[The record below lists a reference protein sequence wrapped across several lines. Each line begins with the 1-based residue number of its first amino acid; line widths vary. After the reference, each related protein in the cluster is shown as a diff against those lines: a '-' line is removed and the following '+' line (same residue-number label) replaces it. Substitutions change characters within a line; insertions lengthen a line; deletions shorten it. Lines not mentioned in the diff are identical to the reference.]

1 MLAFFSVLFLAAVL
15 AVPYRETHVTVA
27 QEGRRASYATKTT
40 TVDEGYMFLPRFLS
54 RRGTWSSA
62 YTREELRVEMRAVLY
77 AAEVGA
83 VVVLGLLDYFL
94 ICRRRPRRPRPG
106 PPAP

>member
-1 MLAFFSVLFLAAVL
+1 MLAFFSVLLLAAVL

-27 QEGRRASYATKTT
+27 QESRRSSFATKTT
-40 TVDEGYMFLPRFLS
+40 AVSEGYMFLPRFLG

-62 YTREELRVEMRAVLY
+62 YTREELRVEMRTVLY

-83 VVVLGLLDYFL
+83 VVLLGFLDYLL

-106 PPAP
+106 PLSP

>member
-1 MLAFFSVLFLAAVL
+1 MLAFFSVLLLAAGL

-40 TVDEGYMFLPRFLS
+40 TVGEGYMFLPRFLS

-62 YTREELRVEMRAVLY
+62 TTREELRVEMRTVLY

-83 VVVLGLLDYFL
+83 VVVLGVLDYLL
-94 ICRRRPRRPRPG
+94 ICRRRPRQPRPD
-106 PPAP
+106 PLLP